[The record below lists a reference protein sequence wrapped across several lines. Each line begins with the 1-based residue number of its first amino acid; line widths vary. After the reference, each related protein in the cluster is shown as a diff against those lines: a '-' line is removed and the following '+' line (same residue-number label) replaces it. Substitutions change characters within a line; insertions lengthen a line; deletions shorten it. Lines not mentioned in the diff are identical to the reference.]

1 MNKLSLILVFLISFN
16 LYGNDSLFVSANSDY
31 ANQEYNAAIKK
42 YNLILSS
49 NLESPELYYNLAN
62 SFFKIN
68 EIHQAIYYYEKALK
82 IKPDFDDAKENL
94 EICNLQLI
102 DKIEEI
108 PELMIT
114 SLYNNIINFLSLRNW
129 IYLTLI
135 FIWVSLIIFSYNS
148 FVKKNKKSVLYLVM
162 FSFFLLFITTKKYNQ
177 NINVKEAIIYSS
189 VINVMSAPSEQSTNL
204 FSLHIGTKVRI
215 EDQIEN
221 WVNIRIANGKKG
233 WVLIENLKEI

>member
-1 MNKLSLILVFLISFN
+1 MNKLSIILVFLISFN
-16 LYGNDSLFVSANSDY
+16 LYGNDSLFLSANSDY
-31 ANQEYNAAIKK
+31 ANQQYNAAIKK

-49 NLESPELYYNLAN
+49 NLESHELYYNLAN

-114 SLYNNIINFLSLRNW
+114 SLYNNIINFLSLKNW

-148 FVKKNKKSVLYLVM
+148 FVKKNKKSVLYLVI
-162 FSFFLLFITTKKYNQ
+162 FSFFLFFITTKKYNQ

-204 FSLHIGTKVRI
+204 FSLHIGTKVKI

>member
-16 LYGNDSLFVSANSDY
+16 LYGNNSLFVSANSDY

-114 SLYNNIINFLSLRNW
+114 SLYNNIINFLSLKNW
-129 IYLTLI
+129 IYLTLV

-148 FVKKNKKSVLYLVM
+148 FVKKNKKSVLYLVI
-162 FSFFLLFITTKKYNQ
+162 FSFFLFFITTKKYNQ

-204 FSLHIGTKVRI
+204 FSLHIGTKVKI

>member
-114 SLYNNIINFLSLRNW
+114 SLYNNIINFLSLKNW

-148 FVKKNKKSVLYLVM
+148 FLKKNKKSVLYLVI
-162 FSFFLLFITTKKYNQ
+162 FSFFLFFITTKKYNQ

-204 FSLHIGTKVRI
+204 FSLHIGTKVKI

-221 WVNIRIANGKKG
+221 WVNIKIANGKKG

>member
-49 NLESPELYYNLAN
+49 KLESPELYYNLAN

-114 SLYNNIINFLSLRNW
+114 SLYNNIINFLSLKNW
-129 IYLTLI
+129 IYLTLF

-148 FVKKNKKSVLYLVM
+148 FVKKNKKSVLYLVI
-162 FSFFLLFITTKKYNQ
+162 FSFFLFFITTKKYNQ

-204 FSLHIGTKVRI
+204 FSLHIGTKVKI

>member
-1 MNKLSLILVFLISFN
+1 MNKLSLILVFLFSFN

-114 SLYNNIINFLSLRNW
+114 SLYNNIINFLSLKNW

-135 FIWVSLIIFSYNS
+135 FIWFSLIVFSYNS
-148 FVKKNKKSVLYLVM
+148 IVKKNKKYVLYLVI
-162 FSFFLLFITTKKYNQ
+162 FSFFLFFITTKKYNQ

-204 FSLHIGTKVRI
+204 FSLHIGTKVKI

>member
-16 LYGNDSLFVSANSDY
+16 LYGNDSLFLSANSDY
-31 ANQEYNAAIKK
+31 ANQEYNSAIKK

-114 SLYNNIINFLSLRNW
+114 SLYNNIINFLSLKNW

-135 FIWVSLIIFSYNS
+135 FIWFSLIVFSYNS
-148 FVKKNKKSVLYLVM
+148 IVKKNKKYVLYLVI
-162 FSFFLLFITTKKYNQ
+162 FSFFLFFITTKKYNQ

-204 FSLHIGTKVRI
+204 FSLHIGTKVKI

>member
-16 LYGNDSLFVSANSDY
+16 LYGNDSLFLSANSDY

-49 NLESPELYYNLAN
+49 KLESPELYYNLAN

-114 SLYNNIINFLSLRNW
+114 SLYNNIINFLSLKNW
-129 IYLTLI
+129 IYLTLF

-148 FVKKNKKSVLYLVM
+148 FVKKNKKSVLYLVI
-162 FSFFLLFITTKKYNQ
+162 FSFFLFFITTKKYNQ
-177 NINVKEAIIYSS
+177 NINIKEAIIYSS

-204 FSLHIGTKVRI
+204 FSLHIGTKVKI

>member
-1 MNKLSLILVFLISFN
+1 MNKLSLILVFLVSFN

-114 SLYNNIINFLSLRNW
+114 SLYNNIINFLSLKNW

-148 FVKKNKKSVLYLVM
+148 FVKKNKKSVLYLVI
-162 FSFFLLFITTKKYNQ
+162 FSFFLFFITIKKYNQ
-177 NINVKEAIIYSS
+177 NINIKEAIIYSS

-204 FSLHIGTKVRI
+204 FSLHIGTKVKI

>member
-31 ANQEYNAAIKK
+31 ANQEYNTAIKK

-49 NLESPELYYNLAN
+49 NLESHELYYNLAN

-114 SLYNNIINFLSLRNW
+114 SLYNNIINFLSLKNW

-148 FVKKNKKSVLYLVM
+148 FVKKNKKSVFYLVI
-162 FSFFLLFITTKKYNQ
+162 FSFFLFFITTKKYNQ

-204 FSLHIGTKVRI
+204 FSLHIGTKVKI

>member
-16 LYGNDSLFVSANSDY
+16 LYGNDSLFLSANSDY
-31 ANQEYNAAIKK
+31 ANQEYNSAIKK

-49 NLESPELYYNLAN
+49 NLESSELYYNLAN

-114 SLYNNIINFLSLRNW
+114 SLYNYIINFLSLKNW

-148 FVKKNKKSVLYLVM
+148 FVNKNKKPVLYLVIL
-162 FSFFLLFITTKKYNQ
+162 SFFLFFITTKKYNQ

>member
-31 ANQEYNAAIKK
+31 ANQEYNTAIKK

-114 SLYNNIINFLSLRNW
+114 SLYNNIINFLSLKNW
-129 IYLTLI
+129 IYLTLF

-148 FVKKNKKSVLYLVM
+148 FVKKNKKSVLYLVI
-162 FSFFLLFITTKKYNQ
+162 FSFFLFFITTKKYNQ

>member
-49 NLESPELYYNLAN
+49 NLESPELFYNLAN

-114 SLYNNIINFLSLRNW
+114 SLYNNIINFLSLKNW
-129 IYLTLI
+129 IYLTLF

-148 FVKKNKKSVLYLVM
+148 FVKKNKKSVLYLVI
-162 FSFFLLFITTKKYNQ
+162 FSFFLFFITTKKYNQ
-177 NINVKEAIIYSS
+177 NINIKEAIIYSS

-204 FSLHIGTKVRI
+204 FSLHIGTKVKI

>member
-31 ANQEYNAAIKK
+31 ANQEYNTAIKK

-114 SLYNNIINFLSLRNW
+114 SLYNNIINFLSLKNW

-148 FVKKNKKSVLYLVM
+148 FVKKNKKSVFYLVI
-162 FSFFLLFITTKKYNQ
+162 FSFFLFFITTKKYNQ

-204 FSLHIGTKVRI
+204 FSLHIGTKVKI

>member
-114 SLYNNIINFLSLRNW
+114 SLYNNIINFLSLKNW

-135 FIWVSLIIFSYNS
+135 FIWFSLIVFSYNS
-148 FVKKNKKSVLYLVM
+148 IVKKNKKYVLYLVI
-162 FSFFLLFITTKKYNQ
+162 FSFFLFFITTKKYNQ

-204 FSLHIGTKVRI
+204 FSLHIGTKVKI

>member
-1 MNKLSLILVFLISFN
+1 MRLLSIS
-16 LYGNDSLFVSANSDY
+16 
-31 ANQEYNAAIKK
+31 
-42 YNLILSS
+42 
-49 NLESPELYYNLAN
+49 
-62 SFFKIN
+62 
-68 EIHQAIYYYEKALK
+68 LK
-82 IKPDFDDAKENL
+82 
-94 EICNLQLI
+94 
-102 DKIEEI
+102 
-108 PELMIT
+108 
-114 SLYNNIINFLSLRNW
+114 NW

-148 FVKKNKKSVLYLVM
+148 FVKKNKKSVLYLVI
-162 FSFFLLFITTKKYNQ
+162 FSFFLFFITTKKYNQ

-204 FSLHIGTKVRI
+204 FSLHIGTKVKI

>member
-16 LYGNDSLFVSANSDY
+16 LYGNDSLFLSANSDY
-31 ANQEYNAAIKK
+31 ANQEYNSAIKK

-114 SLYNNIINFLSLRNW
+114 SLYNNIINFLSLKNW

-148 FVKKNKKSVLYLVM
+148 FVNKYKKSVLYLVI
-162 FSFFLLFITTKKYNQ
+162 FSFFLFFITTKKYNQ

>member
-16 LYGNDSLFVSANSDY
+16 LYGNDSLFLSANSDY
-31 ANQEYNAAIKK
+31 ANQEYNSAIKK

-114 SLYNNIINFLSLRNW
+114 SLYNNIINFLSLKNW

-148 FVKKNKKSVLYLVM
+148 FVKKNKKSVFYLVI
-162 FSFFLLFITTKKYNQ
+162 FSFFLFFITTKKYNQ

-204 FSLHIGTKVRI
+204 FSLHIGTKVKI

>member
-31 ANQEYNAAIKK
+31 AKQEYNAAIKK

-62 SFFKIN
+62 SYFKIN

-114 SLYNNIINFLSLRNW
+114 SLYNNIINFLSLKNW

-135 FIWVSLIIFSYNS
+135 FIWFSLIVFSYNS
-148 FVKKNKKSVLYLVM
+148 IVKKNKKSVLYLVI
-162 FSFFLLFITTKKYNQ
+162 FSFFLFFITTKKYNQ

-204 FSLHIGTKVRI
+204 FSLHIGTKVKI

>member
-114 SLYNNIINFLSLRNW
+114 SLYNNIINFLSLKNW

-148 FVKKNKKSVLYLVM
+148 FLKKNKKSVLYLVI
-162 FSFFLLFITTKKYNQ
+162 FSFFLFFITTKKYNQ

-204 FSLHIGTKVRI
+204 FSLHIGTKVKI

>member
-1 MNKLSLILVFLISFN
+1 MNKLSLVLIFLFSLN
-16 LYGNDSLFVSANSDY
+16 LNGNDSLFVSANSDY
-31 ANQEYNAAIKK
+31 ANQEYNSAIKK
-42 YNLILSS
+42 YNLILSY

-114 SLYNNIINFLSLRNW
+114 SLYNNIINFLSLKNW

-148 FVKKNKKSVLYLVM
+148 FVKKNKKSVLYLVI
-162 FSFFLLFITTKKYNQ
+162 FSFFLFFITTKKYNQ

>member
-114 SLYNNIINFLSLRNW
+114 SLYNNIINFLSLKNW

-148 FVKKNKKSVLYLVM
+148 FLKKNKKSVLYLVI
-162 FSFFLLFITTKKYNQ
+162 FSFFLFFITTKKYNQ

>member
-1 MNKLSLILVFLISFN
+1 MNKLSLILVFLFSFN

-31 ANQEYNAAIKK
+31 AKQEYNAAIKN

-114 SLYNNIINFLSLRNW
+114 SLYNNIINFLSLKNW

-148 FVKKNKKSVLYLVM
+148 FVKKNKKSVLYLVI
-162 FSFFLLFITTKKYNQ
+162 FSFFLFFITTKKYNQ
-177 NINVKEAIIYSS
+177 NINIKEAIIYSS
-189 VINVMSAPSEQSTNL
+189 IINVMSAPSEQSTNL
-204 FSLHIGTKVRI
+204 FSLHIGTKVKI

>member
-31 ANQEYNAAIKK
+31 ANQEYNTAIKK

-114 SLYNNIINFLSLRNW
+114 SLYNNIINFLSLKNW

-148 FVKKNKKSVLYLVM
+148 FVKKNKKSVLYLVI
-162 FSFFLLFITTKKYNQ
+162 FSFFLFFITTKKYNQ

-204 FSLHIGTKVRI
+204 FSLHIGTKVKI

>member
-31 ANQEYNAAIKK
+31 ANQEYNSAIKK

-114 SLYNNIINFLSLRNW
+114 SLYNNIINFLSLKNW

-135 FIWVSLIIFSYNS
+135 FIWFSLIVFSYNS
-148 FVKKNKKSVLYLVM
+148 IVKKNKKYVLYLVI
-162 FSFFLLFITTKKYNQ
+162 FSFFLFFITTKKYNQ

-204 FSLHIGTKVRI
+204 FSLHIGTKVKI

>member
-1 MNKLSLILVFLISFN
+1 MNKLSLILVFLVSFN

-114 SLYNNIINFLSLRNW
+114 SLYNNIINFLSLKNW

-148 FVKKNKKSVLYLVM
+148 FVKKNKKSVLYLVI
-162 FSFFLLFITTKKYNQ
+162 FSFFLFFITTKKYNQ

-204 FSLHIGTKVRI
+204 FSLHIGTKVKI

>member
-1 MNKLSLILVFLISFN
+1 MNKLSLIFVFLISFN

-114 SLYNNIINFLSLRNW
+114 SLYNNIINFLSLKNW

-148 FVKKNKKSVLYLVM
+148 FVKKNKKSVLYLVI
-162 FSFFLLFITTKKYNQ
+162 FSFFLFFITTKKYNQ

-204 FSLHIGTKVRI
+204 FSLHIGTKVKI

>member
-16 LYGNDSLFVSANSDY
+16 LYGNDSLFLSANSDY
-31 ANQEYNAAIKK
+31 ANQEYNSAIKK

-114 SLYNNIINFLSLRNW
+114 SLYNNIINFLSLKNW

-148 FVKKNKKSVLYLVM
+148 FVNKNKKPILYLVI
-162 FSFFLLFITTKKYNQ
+162 FSFFLFFITTKKYNQ

-204 FSLHIGTKVRI
+204 FSLHIGTKVKI

>member
-31 ANQEYNAAIKK
+31 ANQEYNTAIKK

-49 NLESPELYYNLAN
+49 NLESHELYYNLAN

-114 SLYNNIINFLSLRNW
+114 SLYNNIINFLSLKNW

-135 FIWVSLIIFSYNS
+135 FIWISLIIFSYNS
-148 FVKKNKKSVLYLVM
+148 FVKKNKKSVLYLVI
-162 FSFFLLFITTKKYNQ
+162 FSFFLFFITTKKYNQ

-204 FSLHIGTKVRI
+204 FSLHIGTKVKI

>member
-31 ANQEYNAAIKK
+31 AKQEYNAAINK

-49 NLESPELYYNLAN
+49 NLESHELYYNLAN

-114 SLYNNIINFLSLRNW
+114 SLYNNIINFLSLKNW

-148 FVKKNKKSVLYLVM
+148 FVNKNKKPILYLVI
-162 FSFFLLFITTKKYNQ
+162 FSFFLFFITTKKYNQ

-204 FSLHIGTKVRI
+204 FSLHIGTKVKI

>member
-31 ANQEYNAAIKK
+31 AKQEYNAAIKK

-114 SLYNNIINFLSLRNW
+114 SLYNNIINFLSLKNW

-135 FIWVSLIIFSYNS
+135 FIWFSLIVFSYNS
-148 FVKKNKKSVLYLVM
+148 IVKKNKKYVLYLVI
-162 FSFFLLFITTKKYNQ
+162 FSFFLFFITTKKYNQ

>member
-49 NLESPELYYNLAN
+49 NLESHELYYNLAN

-114 SLYNNIINFLSLRNW
+114 SLYNNIINFLSLKNW

-148 FVKKNKKSVLYLVM
+148 FVKKNKKSVLYLVI
-162 FSFFLLFITTKKYNQ
+162 FSFFLFFITTKKYNQ

-204 FSLHIGTKVRI
+204 FSLHIGTKVKI

>member
-31 ANQEYNAAIKK
+31 AKQEYNAAIKK

-114 SLYNNIINFLSLRNW
+114 SLYNNIINFLSLKNW

-148 FVKKNKKSVLYLVM
+148 FVKKNKKSVLYLVI
-162 FSFFLLFITTKKYNQ
+162 FSFFLFFITTKKYNQ

-204 FSLHIGTKVRI
+204 FSLHIGTKVKI

>member
-16 LYGNDSLFVSANSDY
+16 LYGNDSLFVSANSNY
-31 ANQEYNAAIKK
+31 ASQEYNAAIKK

-114 SLYNNIINFLSLRNW
+114 SLYNNIINFLSLKNW

-148 FVKKNKKSVLYLVM
+148 FVKKNKKSVLYLVI
-162 FSFFLLFITTKKYNQ
+162 FSFCLFFITTKKHNQ
-177 NINVKEAIIYSS
+177 NINIKEAIIYSS

-204 FSLHIGTKVRI
+204 FSLHIGTKVKI

-221 WVNIRIANGKKG
+221 WVNIRLANGKKG
-233 WVLIENLKEI
+233 WILVENLKEI

>member
-1 MNKLSLILVFLISFN
+1 MNKLSLILVFLFSFN

-62 SFFKIN
+62 SFFKKN

-82 IKPDFDDAKENL
+82 IKPDFDDAIENL
-94 EICNLQLI
+94 EICNFQLI

-114 SLYNNIINFLSLRNW
+114 SLYNYVLNLLSLKNW

-135 FIWVSLIIFSYNS
+135 FIWISFIIYSYNS
-148 FVKKNKKSVLYLVM
+148 FLNKNKKSVLYLVIL
-162 FSFFLLFITTKKYNQ
+162 SFFLFFVTIKKYNQ

-204 FSLHIGTKVRI
+204 FSLHIGTKVNI

-221 WVNIRIANGKKG
+221 WVNIKIANGKKG

>member
-16 LYGNDSLFVSANSDY
+16 LYGNDSLFLSANSDY
-31 ANQEYNAAIKK
+31 ANQEYNSAIKK

-114 SLYNNIINFLSLRNW
+114 SLYNNIINFLSLKNW

-148 FVKKNKKSVLYLVM
+148 FVKKNKKSVLYLVI
-162 FSFFLLFITTKKYNQ
+162 FSFFLFFITTKKYNQ

-204 FSLHIGTKVRI
+204 FSLHIGTKVKI

>member
-1 MNKLSLILVFLISFN
+1 MNKLSLILVFLVSFN

-49 NLESPELYYNLAN
+49 KLESPELYYNLAN

-68 EIHQAIYYYEKALK
+68 EIHQAIFYYEKALK
-82 IKPDFDDAKENL
+82 IKTDFDDAKENL

-114 SLYNNIINFLSLRNW
+114 SLYNNIINFLSLKNW

-148 FVKKNKKSVLYLVM
+148 FVNKNKKSVLYLVI
-162 FSFFLLFITTKKYNQ
+162 FSFFLFFITTKKYNQ

-204 FSLHIGTKVRI
+204 FSLHIGTKVKI